1 MTDTLGI
8 DNAQLPRLHETGD
21 GGDIE
26 TDVLGRLVDI
36 EAVVGRPAQ
45 RYRVVMTSACGQR
58 TWQRFDRRRRG
69 YR

>member
-45 RYRVVMTSACGQR
+45 RYRVVMTSA
-58 TWQRFDRRRRG
+58 
-69 YR
+69 